1 MSKKT
6 FDFSGYAT
14 RVDLKCSDGAIIRED
29 AFKHQNGETV
39 PLVWQHLHNGPENI
53 LGHAMLEHRKDGVYA
68 YASFND
74 SEQGRNAKELVRHGD
89 VKALSIYANKLVRR
103 GVDVLH
109 GAIREVSLVLS
120 GANPGA
126 YIDNVVIA
134 HGDSYETSE
143 DEAIIYTGLS
153 FETQAETI
161 EHADDSKEP
170 DMAEK
175 TVGDIFETLTEEQ
188 KNVVYYMIGEALSE
202 AGADDDDEAEHSAF
216 YENDDYISHNDGE
229 ETITM
234 TRNVFESLAHGT
246 PMDEGLT
253 LSHSDIKSIF
263 ADGERKNSLKEAV
276 IAHATTYGIENID
289 MLFPDAK
296 TIGNRPEFIKRRTE
310 WVASVLTDTHH
321 SPFSRI
327 KTILADITE
336 DDARAKGY
344 IKASMKKEEWFT
356 LAKRV
361 TTPQTVYKK
370 QKLDRNDI
378 LDITDFD
385 VVIWV
390 KEEMRLMLDEE
401 IAAAALVGDGRS
413 AGDPDKIKSPSPT
426 ADGEGI
432 RAIALDAS
440 YYAYKVEWDAA
451 DADDVP
457 FVDRVMT
464 SLVDYTGS
472 GSPKL
477 YTSPQILAG
486 LLVERDTL
494 GRRMYSSRAELATAM
509 GVSAIV
515 DIPASILARANFET
529 TAGAVTTTHSLKG
542 IVANLRDY
550 TFGSDAGGKTTL
562 FDDFDIDFNQQKYLL
577 EARLSGTLTKPFSA
591 ATLWENSVN

>member
-153 FETQAETI
+153 FEIQAETI

-202 AGADDDDEAEHSAF
+202 AGADDEAEHSAF

-276 IAHATTYGIENID
+276 IALATTYGIEDID
-289 MLFPDAK
+289 LLFPDAK
-296 TIGNRPEFIKRRTE
+296 TIGDRPEFIKRRTE
-310 WVASVLTDTHH
+310 WVASVLNDTHH

-413 AGDPDKIKSPSPT
+413 AGDPDKIKSPSPN

-440 YYAYKVEWDAA
+440 YYAYKVEWAAA
-451 DADDVP
+451 DADDIP

-515 DIPASILARANFET
+515 DIPASILARANFQT
-529 TAGAVTTTHSLKG
+529 TEGAVTTTHSLKG

>member
-153 FETQAETI
+153 FEIQAETI

-202 AGADDDDEAEHSAF
+202 AGADDEAEHSAF

-289 MLFPDAK
+289 LLFPDAK
-296 TIGNRPEFIKRRTE
+296 TISDHPEFIKRRTE
-310 WVASVLTDTHH
+310 WVASVLNDTHH

-413 AGDPDKIKSPSPT
+413 AGDPDKIKSPSPN

-440 YYAYKVEWDAA
+440 YYAYKVEWAAA
-451 DADDVP
+451 DADDIP

-515 DIPASILARANFET
+515 DIPASILARANFQT

>member
-1 MSKKT
+1 MSKKK

-153 FETQAETI
+153 FETQAEAI

-202 AGADDDDEAEHSAF
+202 AGADDEAEHSAF

-263 ADGERKNSLKEAV
+263 AEGERKNSLKEAV
-276 IAHATTYGIENID
+276 IAHATTYGIEDID

-296 TIGNRPEFIKRRTE
+296 TVGSRPEFIKRRTE
-310 WVASVLTDTHH
+310 WVASVLNDTHH

-413 AGDPDKIKSPSPT
+413 AGDPDKIKSPSPN

-440 YYAYKVEWDAA
+440 YYAYKVEWAAA
-451 DADDVP
+451 DADDIP

-515 DIPASILARANFET
+515 DIPASILARANFQT
-529 TAGAVTTTHSLKG
+529 TEGAVTTTHSLKG

>member
-153 FETQAETI
+153 FEIQAETI

-202 AGADDDDEAEHSAF
+202 AGADDEAEHSAF
-216 YENDDYISHNDGE
+216 YENDDYISHNDEE

-263 ADGERKNSLKEAV
+263 AEGERKNSLKEAV
-276 IAHATTYGIENID
+276 IAHATTYGIEDID

-296 TIGNRPEFIKRRTE
+296 TVGNRPEFIKRRTE
-310 WVASVLTDTHH
+310 WVASVLNDTHH

-413 AGDPDKIKSPSPT
+413 AGDPDKIKSPSPN

-440 YYAYKVEWDAA
+440 YYAYKVEWAAA
-451 DADDVP
+451 DADDIP

-515 DIPASILARANFET
+515 DIPASILARANFQT
-529 TAGAVTTTHSLKG
+529 TEGAVTTTHSLKG

>member
-153 FETQAETI
+153 FETQAEAI

-202 AGADDDDEAEHSAF
+202 AGADDEAEHSAF

-263 ADGERKNSLKEAV
+263 AEGERKNSLKEAV

-385 VVIWV
+385 VIVWV

>member
-1 MSKKT
+1 MSKKK

-153 FETQAETI
+153 FEIQAETI

-202 AGADDDDEAEHSAF
+202 AGADDEAEHSAF
-216 YENDDYISHNDGE
+216 YENDDYISHNDEE

-263 ADGERKNSLKEAV
+263 AEGERKNSLKEAV
-276 IAHATTYGIENID
+276 IAHATTYGIEDID

-296 TIGNRPEFIKRRTE
+296 TVGNRPEFIKRRTE
-310 WVASVLTDTHH
+310 WVASVLNDTHH

-413 AGDPDKIKSPSPT
+413 AGDPDKIKSPSPN

-440 YYAYKVEWDAA
+440 YYAYKVEWAAA
-451 DADDVP
+451 DADDIP

-515 DIPASILARANFET
+515 DIPASILARANFQT
-529 TAGAVTTTHSLKG
+529 TEGAVTTTHSLKG

>member
-153 FETQAETI
+153 FETQAEAI

-202 AGADDDDEAEHSAF
+202 AGADDEAEHSAF

-263 ADGERKNSLKEAV
+263 AEGERKNSLKEAV
-276 IAHATTYGIENID
+276 IAHATTYGIEDID

-515 DIPASILARANFET
+515 DIPASILARANFQT
-529 TAGAVTTTHSLKG
+529 TEGAVTTTHSLKG

>member
-153 FETQAETI
+153 FETQAEAI

-202 AGADDDDEAEHSAF
+202 AGADDEAEHSAF

-263 ADGERKNSLKEAV
+263 AEGERKNSLKEAV
-276 IAHATTYGIENID
+276 IAHATTYGIEDID

-591 ATLWENSVN
+591 ATLWENSAN

>member
-153 FETQAETI
+153 FEIQAETI

-202 AGADDDDEAEHSAF
+202 AGADDEAEHSAF

-289 MLFPDAK
+289 MLFPDAQ
-296 TIGNRPEFIKRRTE
+296 TIGSRPEFVKRRTE

-515 DIPASILARANFET
+515 DIPASILARANFQT

-591 ATLWENSVN
+591 ATLWENSAN

>member
-153 FETQAETI
+153 FETQAEAI

-202 AGADDDDEAEHSAF
+202 AGADDEAEHSAF

-263 ADGERKNSLKEAV
+263 AEGERKNSLKEAV
-276 IAHATTYGIENID
+276 IAHATTYGIDNID

-515 DIPASILARANFET
+515 DIPASILARANFQT

-591 ATLWENSVN
+591 ATLWENSAN

>member
-39 PLVWQHLHNGPENI
+39 PLVWQHLHNDPENI

-74 SEQGRNAKELVRHGD
+74 SKQGLNAKELVRHGD

-153 FETQAETI
+153 FEIQAETI

-202 AGADDDDEAEHSAF
+202 AGADDEAEHSAF

-289 MLFPDAK
+289 MLFPDAQ
-296 TIGNRPEFIKRRTE
+296 TIGSRPEFVKRRTE

-591 ATLWENSVN
+591 ATLWENSAN

>member
-39 PLVWQHLHNGPENI
+39 PLVWQHLHNDPENI
-53 LGHAMLEHRKDGVYA
+53 LGHARLEHRKDGVYA

-74 SEQGRNAKELVRHGD
+74 SKQGLNAKELVRHGD

-202 AGADDDDEAEHSAF
+202 AGADDEAEHSAF

-289 MLFPDAK
+289 MLFPDAQ
-296 TIGNRPEFIKRRTE
+296 TIGNRPEFVKRRTE

-591 ATLWENSVN
+591 ATLWENSAN

>member
-153 FETQAETI
+153 FEIQAETI

-202 AGADDDDEAEHSAF
+202 AGADDEAEHSAF

-263 ADGERKNSLKEAV
+263 AEGERKNSLKEAV
-276 IAHATTYGIENID
+276 IAHATTYGIEDID

-515 DIPASILARANFET
+515 DIPASILARANFQT
-529 TAGAVTTTHSLKG
+529 TVGAVTTTHSLKG

-591 ATLWENSVN
+591 ATLWENSAN

>member
-202 AGADDDDEAEHSAF
+202 AGADDEAEHSAF

-289 MLFPDAK
+289 LLFPDAK
-296 TIGNRPEFIKRRTE
+296 TIGSRPEFVKRRTE

-591 ATLWENSVN
+591 ATLWENSAN

>member
-153 FETQAETI
+153 FEIQAETI

-202 AGADDDDEAEHSAF
+202 AGADDEAEHSAF

-263 ADGERKNSLKEAV
+263 AEGERKNSLKEAV
-276 IAHATTYGIENID
+276 IAHATTYGIEDID

-451 DADDVP
+451 DANDVP

>member
-153 FETQAETI
+153 FETQAEAI

-202 AGADDDDEAEHSAF
+202 AGADDEAEHSAF

-296 TIGNRPEFIKRRTE
+296 TVGDRPEFIKRRTE

-327 KTILADITE
+327 KTILADITG

>member
-153 FETQAETI
+153 FEIQAETI

-202 AGADDDDEAEHSAF
+202 AGADDEAEHSAF

-263 ADGERKNSLKEAV
+263 AEGERKNSLKEAV
-276 IAHATTYGIENID
+276 IAHATTYGIEDID

-515 DIPASILARANFET
+515 DIPASILARANFQT
-529 TAGAVTTTHSLKG
+529 TEGAVTTTHSLKG

-591 ATLWENSVN
+591 ATLWENSAN

>member
-591 ATLWENSVN
+591 ATLWENSAN

>member
-202 AGADDDDEAEHSAF
+202 AGADDEAEHSAF

-263 ADGERKNSLKEAV
+263 AEGERKNSLKEAV
-276 IAHATTYGIENID
+276 IAHATTYGIEDID

-296 TIGNRPEFIKRRTE
+296 TVGDRPEFIKRRTE

-451 DADDVP
+451 DANDVP

>member
-153 FETQAETI
+153 FETQAEAI

-188 KNVVYYMIGEALSE
+188 KNVVYFMIGEALSE
-202 AGADDDDEAEHSAF
+202 AGADDEAEHSAF

-263 ADGERKNSLKEAV
+263 AEGERKNSLKEAV
-276 IAHATTYGIENID
+276 IAHATTYGIEDID

-591 ATLWENSVN
+591 ATLWENSAN

>member
-202 AGADDDDEAEHSAF
+202 AGADDEAEHSAF

-296 TIGNRPEFIKRRTE
+296 TIGDRPEFIKRRTE

-440 YYAYKVEWDAA
+440 YYAYKVEWAAA
-451 DADDVP
+451 DADDIP

-515 DIPASILARANFET
+515 DIPASILARANFQT
-529 TAGAVTTTHSLKG
+529 TEGAVTTTHSLKG

-591 ATLWENSVN
+591 ATLWENSAN

>member
-153 FETQAETI
+153 FETQAEAI

-202 AGADDDDEAEHSAF
+202 AGADDEAEHSAF

-263 ADGERKNSLKEAV
+263 AEGERKNSLKEAV
-276 IAHATTYGIENID
+276 IAHATTYGIEDID

-477 YTSPQILAG
+477 YTSPQILEG

-591 ATLWENSVN
+591 ATLWENSAN

>member
-202 AGADDDDEAEHSAF
+202 AGADDEAEHSAF

-289 MLFPDAK
+289 MLFPDAQ
-296 TIGNRPEFIKRRTE
+296 TIGNRPEFVKRRTE

-451 DADDVP
+451 DANDVP

-591 ATLWENSVN
+591 ATLWENSAN

>member
-153 FETQAETI
+153 FEIQAETI

-202 AGADDDDEAEHSAF
+202 AGADDEAEHSAF

-276 IAHATTYGIENID
+276 IAHATTYGIEDID
-289 MLFPDAK
+289 LLFPDAK
-296 TIGNRPEFIKRRTE
+296 TIGDRPEFIKRRTE
-310 WVASVLTDTHH
+310 WVASVLNDTHH

-413 AGDPDKIKSPSPT
+413 AGDPDKIKSPSPN

-440 YYAYKVEWDAA
+440 YYAYKVEWAAA
-451 DADDVP
+451 DADDIP

-515 DIPASILARANFET
+515 DIPASILARANFQT
-529 TAGAVTTTHSLKG
+529 TEGAVTTTHSLKG

>member
-126 YIDNVVIA
+126 YIDHVVIA
-134 HGDSYETSE
+134 HVDSYETSE

-153 FETQAETI
+153 FETQAEAI

-202 AGADDDDEAEHSAF
+202 AGADDEAEHSAF

-296 TIGNRPEFIKRRTE
+296 TVGDRPEFIKRRTE

-591 ATLWENSVN
+591 ATLWENSAN

>member
-202 AGADDDDEAEHSAF
+202 AGADDEAEHSAF

-296 TIGNRPEFIKRRTE
+296 TIGDRPEFIKRRTE

-413 AGDPDKIKSPSPT
+413 AGDPDKIKSPSPN

-440 YYAYKVEWDAA
+440 YYAYKVEWAAA
-451 DADDVP
+451 DADDIP

-515 DIPASILARANFET
+515 DIPASILARANFQT
-529 TAGAVTTTHSLKG
+529 TEGAVTTTHSLKG

>member
-170 DMAEK
+170 DMPEK

-202 AGADDDDEAEHSAF
+202 AGADDEAEHSAF

-263 ADGERKNSLKEAV
+263 AEGERKNSLKEAV

-289 MLFPDAK
+289 MLFPDAQ
-296 TIGNRPEFIKRRTE
+296 TIGSRPEFVKRRTE

-591 ATLWENSVN
+591 ATLWENSAN

>member
-202 AGADDDDEAEHSAF
+202 AGADDEAEHSAF

-515 DIPASILARANFET
+515 DIPASILARANFQT

-591 ATLWENSVN
+591 ATLWENSAN

>member
-202 AGADDDDEAEHSAF
+202 AGADDEAEHSAF

-263 ADGERKNSLKEAV
+263 AEGERKNSLKEAV
-276 IAHATTYGIENID
+276 IAHATTYGIEDID

-390 KEEMRLMLDEE
+390 KEEMRLLLDEE

>member
-153 FETQAETI
+153 FEIQAETI

-202 AGADDDDEAEHSAF
+202 AGADDEAEHSAF

-289 MLFPDAK
+289 MLFPDAQ
-296 TIGNRPEFIKRRTE
+296 TIGNSPEFIKRRTE

-378 LDITDFD
+378 LDITDLD

-591 ATLWENSVN
+591 ATLWENSAN

>member
-153 FETQAETI
+153 FEIQAETI

-202 AGADDDDEAEHSAF
+202 AGADDEAEHSAF

-289 MLFPDAK
+289 MLFPDAQ
-296 TIGNRPEFIKRRTE
+296 TIGNRPEFVKRRTE

-390 KEEMRLMLDEE
+390 KEEMRLLLDEE

-440 YYAYKVEWDAA
+440 YYAYKVEWAAA
-451 DADDVP
+451 DADDIP

-515 DIPASILARANFET
+515 DIPASILARANFQT
-529 TAGAVTTTHSLKG
+529 TEGAVTTTHSLKG

>member
-202 AGADDDDEAEHSAF
+202 AGADDEAEHSAF

-289 MLFPDAK
+289 LLFPDAK

-591 ATLWENSVN
+591 ATLWENSAN

>member
-153 FETQAETI
+153 FEIQAETI

-188 KNVVYYMIGEALSE
+188 KNVVYYMISEALSE
-202 AGADDDDEAEHSAF
+202 AGADDEAEHSAF

-263 ADGERKNSLKEAV
+263 AEGERKNSLKEAV

-289 MLFPDAK
+289 LLFPDAK
-296 TIGNRPEFIKRRTE
+296 TIGDRPEFIKRRTE
-310 WVASVLTDTHH
+310 WVASVLNDTHH

-413 AGDPDKIKSPSPT
+413 AGDPDKIKSPSPN

-440 YYAYKVEWDAA
+440 YYAYKVEWAAA
-451 DADDVP
+451 DADDIP

-515 DIPASILARANFET
+515 DIPASILARANFQT
-529 TAGAVTTTHSLKG
+529 TEGAVTTTHSLKG

>member
-153 FETQAETI
+153 FETQAEAI

-202 AGADDDDEAEHSAF
+202 AGADDEAEHSAF

-276 IAHATTYGIENID
+276 IAHATTYGIEDID

-477 YTSPQILAG
+477 YTSPQILEG

-591 ATLWENSVN
+591 ATLWENSAN

>member
-153 FETQAETI
+153 FEIQAETI

-202 AGADDDDEAEHSAF
+202 AGADDEAEHSAF

-289 MLFPDAK
+289 MLFPDAQ
-296 TIGNRPEFIKRRTE
+296 TIGNRPEFVKRRTE

-390 KEEMRLMLDEE
+390 KEEMRLLLDEE

-515 DIPASILARANFET
+515 DIPASILARANFQT
-529 TAGAVTTTHSLKG
+529 TEGAVTTTHSLKG

-591 ATLWENSVN
+591 ATLWENSAN

>member
-202 AGADDDDEAEHSAF
+202 AGADDEAEHSAF

-289 MLFPDAK
+289 MLFPDAQ
-296 TIGNRPEFIKRRTE
+296 TIGNRPEFVKRRTE

-390 KEEMRLMLDEE
+390 KEEMRLLLDEE

>member
-153 FETQAETI
+153 FEIQAETI
-161 EHADDSKEP
+161 EHADDSEEP

-202 AGADDDDEAEHSAF
+202 AGADDEAEHSAF

-263 ADGERKNSLKEAV
+263 AEGERKNSLKEAV

-515 DIPASILARANFET
+515 DIPASILARANFQT

-591 ATLWENSVN
+591 ATLWENSAN

>member
-39 PLVWQHLHNGPENI
+39 PLVWQHLHNDPENI

-202 AGADDDDEAEHSAF
+202 AGADDEAEHSAF

-263 ADGERKNSLKEAV
+263 AEGERKNSLKEAV

-289 MLFPDAK
+289 MLFPDAQ
-296 TIGNRPEFIKRRTE
+296 TIGNRPEFVKRRTE

-591 ATLWENSVN
+591 ATLWENSAN

>member
-1 MSKKT
+1 MSKKK

-153 FETQAETI
+153 FEIQAETI

-202 AGADDDDEAEHSAF
+202 AGADDEAEHSAF
-216 YENDDYISHNDGE
+216 YENDDYIRHNDGE

-263 ADGERKNSLKEAV
+263 AEGERKNSLKEAV
-276 IAHATTYGIENID
+276 IAHATTYGIEDID

-296 TIGNRPEFIKRRTE
+296 TVGSRPEFIKRRTE
-310 WVASVLTDTHH
+310 WVASVLNDTHH

-361 TTPQTVYKK
+361 
-370 QKLDRNDI
+370 N
-378 LDITDFD
+378 
-385 VVIWV
+385 
-390 KEEMRLMLDEE
+390 
-401 IAAAALVGDGRS
+401 AL
-413 AGDPDKIKSPSPT
+413 
-426 ADGEGI
+426 
-432 RAIALDAS
+432 
-440 YYAYKVEWDAA
+440 
-451 DADDVP
+451 
-457 FVDRVMT
+457 
-464 SLVDYTGS
+464 
-472 GSPKL
+472 
-477 YTSPQILAG
+477 LA
-486 LLVERDTL
+486 
-494 GRRMYSSRAELATAM
+494 
-509 GVSAIV
+509 
-515 DIPASILARANFET
+515 
-529 TAGAVTTTHSLKG
+529 
-542 IVANLRDY
+542 
-550 TFGSDAGGKTTL
+550 
-562 FDDFDIDFNQQKYLL
+562 
-577 EARLSGTLTKPFSA
+577 
-591 ATLWENSVN
+591 

>member
-202 AGADDDDEAEHSAF
+202 AGADDEAEHSAF

-296 TIGNRPEFIKRRTE
+296 TIGNRPEFVKRRTE